1 MQCNGVKWPILPG
14 ASLLACRVGE
24 LGCLRVKHQCW
35 ELSGKRLGSH
45 FPLLWFRWFFFFGF
59 DYLID
64 FVEIFVWLFG
74 FVLFLIERWDFS
86 SMW

>member
-1 MQCNGVKWPILPG
+1 MQWCKVADPPRGLSVGLSGGRAGV
-14 ASLLACRVGE
+14 SACETSV
-24 LGCLRVKHQCW
+24 LGV
-35 ELSGKRLGSH
+35 SGKRLGSH
-45 FPLLWFRWFFFFGF
+45 FPLLWCRWFFFFGF